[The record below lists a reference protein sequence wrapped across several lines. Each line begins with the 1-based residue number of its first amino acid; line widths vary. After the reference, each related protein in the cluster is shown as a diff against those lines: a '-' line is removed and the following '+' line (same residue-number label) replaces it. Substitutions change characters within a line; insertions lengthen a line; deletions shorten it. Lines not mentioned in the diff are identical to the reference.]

1 MRAGI
6 GAGDGGGAHSAFYRA
21 EGGVR
26 RGASGGGMAASGK
39 CDFNGRHFGK

>member
-21 EGGVR
+21 KEGVKGR
-26 RGASGGGMAASGK
+26 RPVAV
-39 CDFNGRHFGK
+39 DF